1 MATNMLIAMHY
12 TIRIVLILNSVSDNP
27 NSEAAHDNL
36 FIWCFSITKLKIK
49 YSKKWKFSNLEN

>member
-36 FIWCFSITKLKIK
+36 FI
-49 YSKKWKFSNLEN
+49 